1 MWVRRTHRQGRITG
15 TKNRLRR
22 QVDMSPHLAATLKD
36 WKLTQKKRSLAQ
48 GIPVPEWTFSVRDG
62 KMLHRNTPKWHMDKC
77 LDKIGLRAI
86 TLHHLRHS
94 YATIRLMKGHSLVDV
109 SRQLGHQ
116 SVKITDKVYGHW
128 IPGSFKKEVHE
139 LDGPHLS
146 APYPHPGRT
155 SIESL

>member
-146 APYPHPGRT
+146 APR
-155 SIESL
+155 EDFN